1 MKPSK
6 TELDILAAKIRKT
19 ALYSFRHLGFGH
31 LGGSLSVSDALAVL
45 YGAVMNID
53 PKNPQKEDRDYLV
66 YSKGHSGPGLYAA
79 LAVKGYFPME
89 ELETMNL
96 PGTKIPSHCNR
107 LLTPGVDMT
116 TGSLGQGVSL
126 AVGMALGSKVQ
137 NRPNHVYLITGDG
150 ECQEGQVWEA
160 AMFAAQHKLDNL
172 TMFVDFNKK
181 QLDGYLDDICSLGDL
196 KAKFEA
202 FGWNV
207 YDIDGHNT
215 AAIYYSIMAGKQVK
229 DKPTVIILNTIKAKD
244 CTFAEHVFYNHHMTF
259 TTEQV
264 DEGIQFLDDK
274 IQALKKQLKEE
285 KSAKEAVL

>member
-1 MKPSK
+1 
-6 TELDILAAKIRKT
+6 
-19 ALYSFRHLGFGH
+19 
-31 LGGSLSVSDALAVL
+31 
-45 YGAVMNID
+45 
-53 PKNPQKEDRDYLV
+53 
-66 YSKGHSGPGLYAA
+66 
-79 LAVKGYFPME
+79 
-89 ELETMNL
+89 
-96 PGTKIPSHCNR
+96 
-107 LLTPGVDMT
+107 
-116 TGSLGQGVSL
+116 
-126 AVGMALGSKVQ
+126 
-137 NRPNHVYLITGDG
+137 
-150 ECQEGQVWEA
+150 
-160 AMFAAQHKLDNL
+160 MFAAQHKLDNL

-264 DEGIQFLDDK
+264 DESIQFLDDK
-274 IQALKKQLKEE
+274 IQALEKQLKEE
-285 KSAKEAVL
+285 KNAKEAVL

>member
-1 MKPSK
+1 MRPSK
-6 TELDILAAKIRKT
+6 TELDILAAQIRKT

-79 LAVKGYFPME
+79 LAVKGYFPMK

-137 NRPNHVYLITGDG
+137 HRPNHVYLITGDG
-150 ECQEGQVWEA
+150 ECQEGQV
-160 AMFAAQHKLDNL
+160 
-172 TMFVDFNKK
+172 
-181 QLDGYLDDICSLGDL
+181 
-196 KAKFEA
+196 
-202 FGWNV
+202 
-207 YDIDGHNT
+207 
-215 AAIYYSIMAGKQVK
+215 
-229 DKPTVIILNTIKAKD
+229 
-244 CTFAEHVFYNHHMTF
+244 
-259 TTEQV
+259 
-264 DEGIQFLDDK
+264 
-274 IQALKKQLKEE
+274 
-285 KSAKEAVL
+285 